1 MCLTNL
7 IDFHNLK
14 EISFLI
20 MTTIAIIGFFILIL
34 VFFYLGKDDFGL
46 KPTLKDNQ
54 TKDNQ
59 IKVVDEVKDNLPEE
73 IKG

>member
-1 MCLTNL
+1 
-7 IDFHNLK
+7 
-14 EISFLI
+14 

>member
-54 TKDNQ
+54 
-59 IKVVDEVKDNLPEE
+59 IKVVEEVKDDASEK
-73 IKG
+73 IKGLDI